1 MKAIDTVLTLYI
13 LLYMTTLNI
22 RIDKKTKSSAFKVL
36 SSIGLDMSSAI
47 KVFLNQV
54 IIEKGLPFKPSRTPK
69 QIRAEWDREIS
80 RAKKSGK
87 SYKTGKEAI
96 ADLLD

>member
-1 MKAIDTVLTLYI
+1 MRAIDTVLTLYI

-22 RIDKKTKSSAFKVL
+22 RIDEKTKSSAFKVL

-69 QIRAEWDREIS
+69 QIRAEWDREIA
-80 RAKKSGK
+80 RALKSGK
-87 SYKTGKEAI
+87 SYKTGRDAI

>member
-1 MKAIDTVLTLYI
+1 MKAFDTVLTLYI

-22 RIDKKTKSSAFKVL
+22 RIDEKTKSSAFKVL
-36 SSIGLDMSSAI
+36 SSMGLDMSSAI

-54 IIEKGLPFKPSRTPK
+54 IIEKGLPFKPTRSPK
-69 QIRAEWDREIS
+69 EIRAKWDKEI
-80 RAKKSGK
+80 ATALKSGK
-87 SYKTGKEAI
+87 SYKTGREAI